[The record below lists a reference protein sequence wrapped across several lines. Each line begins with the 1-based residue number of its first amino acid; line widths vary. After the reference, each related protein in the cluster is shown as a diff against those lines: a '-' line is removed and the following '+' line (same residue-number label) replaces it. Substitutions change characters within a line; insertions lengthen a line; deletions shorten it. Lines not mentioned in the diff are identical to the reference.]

1 MRGYDIADV
10 NGDMND
16 EIVWA
21 SKATG
26 DNRHGGVTH
35 VIEMR

>member
-26 DNRHGGVTH
+26 DNRRGGVTH